1 MQTVRTTFARFT
13 SQPVDENSKDHFADM
28 FDEDYAYA
36 TAPLNYPP
44 ACQWCDERGIHH
56 PYCPYC
62 DEPRPL
68 CDAALKSSS
77 QKAKGRRMEC
87 VWTNY

>member
-1 MQTVRTTFARFT
+1 MPTVNTNVAHVT
-13 SQPVDENSKDHFADM
+13 SAPFLDDSECCWQQISDD
-28 FDEDYAYA
+28 DYVYA
-36 TAPLNYPP
+36 TAPLNYPH

-68 CDAALKSSS
+68 CDAELKSSS
-77 QKAKGRRMEC
+77 KQAKERWMEC
-87 VWTNY
+87 VWTNN